1 MSAITSSIKQSIRK
15 SIRSSFGST
24 VDPQDTPDPLRALI
38 TQLFGAS
45 EQGAFYIPMPVV
57 LGAQS
62 LFQDSAGTV
71 PVTAD
76 GDPDGLIIDQ
86 SPNSINASQSVS
98 AERPVYTLANGL
110 DFLLFDE
117 VDDHLL
123 LPFIAGDADNF
134 VFSIAVTPEGAGFP
148 EARYFGLVGTGIN
161 LQCGYNTEVGTV
173 FTRIGGTTY
182 ATSSNITL
190 GNTYVISH
198 IRQGG
203 VSSIRINGAVFSLG
217 GSGPGADSQLS
228 NTGVLGAGYQSDNYK
243 LKGKIH
249 AALFRYGSITE
260 SQLSDIDT
268 YFASVA
274 GVTL

>member
-1 MSAITSSIKQSIRK
+1 LLNFGLIGRR
-15 SIRSSFGST
+15 RS
-24 VDPQDTPDPLRALI
+24 DPLAALI
-38 TQLFGAS
+38 AQLFGNA
-45 EQGAFYIPMPVV
+45 EQGAFYIPRVV
-57 LGAQS
+57 NGVQS
-62 LFQDSAGTV
+62 LFKDAAGTT

-76 GDPDGLIIDQ
+76 GDPVGKMLDQ

-117 VDDHLL
+117 VDDRMLF
-123 LPFIAGDADNF
+123 PFIAGDADNF
-134 VFSIAVTPEGAGFP
+134 VFSIAVTPEVAIDSNP
-148 EARYFGLVGTGIN
+148 RYFGLVGTGIN
-161 LQCGYNTEVGTV
+161 LQCGYINDSGII
-173 FTRIGGTTY
+173 FTRVANTTY
-182 ATSSNITL
+182 NTGSEVVL

-198 IRQGG
+198 IVQNGIP
-203 VSSIRINGAVFSLG
+203 SIRINAVNKNFSAG
-217 GSGPGADSQLS
+217 GDPTANSFFS
-228 NTGVLGAGYQSDNYK
+228 NTGVLGAGYESTSNK
-243 LKGKIH
+243 LQGKIH

>member
-1 MSAITSSIKQSIRK
+1 LLNFGLIGRR
-15 SIRSSFGST
+15 RS
-24 VDPQDTPDPLRALI
+24 DPLAALI
-38 TQLFGAS
+38 AQLFGNA
-45 EQGAFYIPMPVV
+45 EQGAFYIPRPIVNGV
-57 LGAQS
+57 QS

-76 GDPDGLIIDQ
+76 GDPGGKMLDQ

-117 VDDHLL
+117 VDDRMFF
-123 LPFIAGDADNF
+123 PFIAGDADNF
-134 VFSIAVTPEGAGFP
+134 VFSIAVTPEVAIDKNP
-148 EARYFGLVGTGIN
+148 RYFGLAGTGIN
-161 LQCGYNTEVGTV
+161 LQCGYVNNGTV
-173 FTRIGGTTY
+173 FTRVGSVTY
-182 ATSSNITL
+182 ATASTVTL

-203 VSSIRINGAVFSLG
+203 VSSIRINGTVFSLG
-217 GSGPGADSQLS
+217 GSGPSANSMLS
-228 NTGVLGAGYQSDNYK
+228 NTGVLGAGYEPGSFK

-260 SQLSDIDT
+260 GQLSDIDT

>member
-1 MSAITSSIKQSIRK
+1 MAITP
-15 SIRSSFGST
+15 
-24 VDPQDTPDPLRALI
+24 VDLSVTNITATSVRLNWVAGVDALQALI
-38 TQLFGAS
+38 NSLFSAS
-45 EQGAFYIPMPVV
+45 EQGALYMPRPVV
-57 LGAQS
+57 NGAQA
-62 LFQDSAGTV
+62 LFQNAAGTV

-123 LPFIAGDADNF
+123 FPFIAGDADNF
-134 VFSIAVTPEGAGFP
+134 VFSIAVTPEIARDNNP
-148 EARYFGLVGTGIN
+148 RYFGLVSPGIN
-161 LQCGYNTEVGTV
+161 LQCGYVNDGTI
-173 FTRIGGTTY
+173 FTRVGSVTHGT
-182 ATSSNITL
+182 ASSIAL

-203 VSSIRINGAVFSLG
+203 VSSIRINGTVFSLG
-217 GSGPGADSQLS
+217 GAGPLADSLFS
-228 NTGVLGAGYQSDNYK
+228 NTGVLGAGYQDFEFK

-260 SQLSDIDT
+260 GQLAGIDS
-268 YFASVA
+268 YFASLA

>member
-1 MSAITSSIKQSIRK
+1 MRVSRPISRPLSHSLTHSLGGLGVALNPLQSLITS
-15 SIRSSFGST
+15 
-24 VDPQDTPDPLRALI
+24 
-38 TQLFGAS
+38 LFSAN
-45 EQGAFYIPMPVV
+45 EQGAFYVPMPVV
-57 LGAQS
+57 NGNQA

-76 GDPDGLIIDQ
+76 GDPDGLMIDQ

-98 AERPVYTLANGL
+98 AERPVYTLTNGL
-110 DFLLFDE
+110 NFLLFDE

-123 LPFIAGDADNF
+123 FPFIAGDADNF
-134 VFSIAVTPEGAGFP
+134 VFSIAVTPEIAIDNNP
-148 EARYFGLVGTGIN
+148 RYFGLVGTGIN
-161 LQCGYNTEVGTV
+161 LQGGYTNDGTI
-173 FTRIGGTTY
+173 FTRVGSVTH
-182 ATSSNITL
+182 ATASSIAL

-217 GSGPGADSQLS
+217 GSGPTADSLFS
-228 NTGVLGAGYQSDNYK
+228 NTGILGAGFATGQFK

-249 AALFRYGSITE
+249 AALLRYGSITE
-260 SQLSDIDT
+260 GQLSDIDK

>member
-1 MSAITSSIKQSIRK
+1 MIQKKRKQRNEVIDK
-15 SIRSSFGST
+15 
-24 VDPQDTPDPLRALI
+24 LKALI
-38 TQLFGAS
+38 TSLFGAG
-45 EQGAFYIPMPVV
+45 EQGAFYIPRPIVNGV
-57 LGAQS
+57 QS

-76 GDPDGLIIDQ
+76 GDPGGLMVDQ
-86 SPNSINASQSVS
+86 SPNNKNASQSVS

-110 DFLLFDE
+110 DFLLFDA
-117 VDDHLL
+117 VSDRLL
-123 LPFIAGDADNF
+123 FPFIAGDADNF
-134 VFSIAVTPEGAGFP
+134 VFSIAVTPEVASDNNP
-148 EARYFGLVGTGIN
+148 RYFGLVGTGIN
-161 LQCGYNTEVGTV
+161 LQCGYVNNGTV
-173 FTRIGGTTY
+173 FTRVGSVAQTTV
-182 ATSSNITL
+182 SSITL

-203 VSSIRINGAVFSLG
+203 VSSIRINGTVFSLG
-217 GSGPGADSQLS
+217 GSGPSADSFFS
-228 NTGVLGAGYQSDNYK
+228 NTGVLGSGYQPNKFK

-260 SQLSDIDT
+260 GQLSDIDT

>member
-1 MSAITSSIKQSIRK
+1 MRAIRSAIRP
-15 SIRSSFGST
+15 SIRSSFGLDI
-24 VDPQDTPDPLRALI
+24 VDELRALI
-38 TQLFGAS
+38 TSMFGS
-45 EQGAFYIPMPVV
+45 NEQGVFYVPMPVV
-57 LGAQS
+57 NGNQA

-76 GDPDGLIIDQ
+76 GDPDGLMIDQ

-98 AERPVYTLANGL
+98 AERPVYTLTNGL
-110 DFLLFDE
+110 NFLLFDE

-123 LPFIAGDADNF
+123 FPFIAGDADNF
-134 VFSIAVTPEGAGFP
+134 VFSIAVTPEIASDINP
-148 EARYFGLVGTGIN
+148 RYFGLVSPGIN
-161 LQCGYNTEVGTV
+161 LQCGYVNDGTI
-173 FTRIGGTTY
+173 FTRVGSVTH
-182 ATSSNITL
+182 ATASTITL

-203 VSSIRINGAVFSLG
+203 VSSIRINGTVFSLG

-228 NTGVLGAGYQSDNYK
+228 NTGVLGAGYQPGGDNFK
-243 LKGKIH
+243 FKGKIH